1 MRRVL
6 LAASSAALLA
16 LGSALPSSGQL
27 SCSYGN
33 LDFSPLTAG
42 GGYISSSD
50 YALFNYYFQPCGSL
64 ARSTGEGVPAA
75 CMPQSGSG
83 SGSSIDPNWA
93 ATTLCRTQN
102 FDTGVSMADWSAAGH
117 VTWSALEGNDDSDGH
132 EGTGGALLSF
142 QSALANCTGDDPA
155 APAQV
160 FTASVAFVC
169 DTSGAYRLHGPL
181 DLMDYGACDVKL
193 SMRTWLACEP
203 GTAIATPPAATA
215 AAAEATEADALV
227 NLVQPKAIG
236 GRRRHHMHRKLSQ
249 QQQP

>member
-16 LGSALPSSGQL
+16 LGSALPSSAQL

-33 LDFSPLTAG
+33 LDFTPLTAG

-50 YALFNYYFQPCGSL
+50 YALFNYYFQPCGTL
-64 ARSTGEGVPAA
+64 AHSTLEGVPAA
-75 CMPQSGSG
+75 CLPQSGSG
-83 SGSSIDPNWA
+83 SGSIDPNWA
-93 ATTLCRTQN
+93 STTLCRTQN

-117 VTWSALEGNDDSDGH
+117 VTWSALEGNDESDGH

-142 QSALANCTGDDPA
+142 QSALANCTGDDPT

-203 GTAIATPPAATA
+203 GTAIRATPPAADADAT
-215 AAAEATEADALV
+215 TEAVAPTIE
-227 NLVQPKAIG
+227 LVQPKASG
-236 GRRRHHMHRKLSQ
+236 GRRRHHVHRKLSQ
-249 QQQP
+249 QQP